1 MKDFISILK
10 TELESPKK
18 HGLFHRKF
26 SYVFILNEEAKQEKK
41 KDFVLRFQVLR
52 KNWKQCNEI

>member
-1 MKDFISILK
+1 MKDSISILK

-26 SYVFILNEEAKQEKK
+26 SYVFTLNEEAKQEKK
-41 KDFVLRFQVLR
+41 KRFCFKISGTEKEL
-52 KNWKQCNEI
+52 ETM